1 MIASERTQNVIIV
14 TVIMVAIVSSGLL
27 VSNATYYGGSY
38 SLAGTL
44 NVTLLEVAVGNID
57 HTNESIHPSIRL
69 TFNLATSSQMEGN
82 VRIIFMG
89 ATVWLNE
96 DLLSYTSFSYI
107 PPIAQQNLYPDFDN
121 DYIMS
126 NTATSVSDRQAILDA
141 DTSDNWN
148 WEVEFRYAFIVF
160 DELGT
165 RTSRRIS
172 FNTTM
177 TTFL

>member
-1 MIASERTQNVIIV
+1 MIASERTQNVIV
-14 TVIMVAIVSSGLL
+14 VSVIMVAVVSSMFL
-27 VSNATYYGGSY
+27 VSNASYYGGSY
-38 SLAGTL
+38 SLAAGL
-44 NVTLLEVAVGNID
+44 DVSLLEVRVSSID
-57 HTNESIHPSIRL
+57 HTNESINPSIRL
-69 TFNLATSSQMEGN
+69 TFNLATSSQTEGN
-82 VRIIFMG
+82 VRIIFTG

-107 PPIAQQNLYPDFDN
+107 PPIAQQNLYPDFND

-126 NTATSVSDRQAILDA
+126 NTATSVSDKQAILDA

-148 WEVEFRYAFIVF
+148 WEIEFRYAFIVF